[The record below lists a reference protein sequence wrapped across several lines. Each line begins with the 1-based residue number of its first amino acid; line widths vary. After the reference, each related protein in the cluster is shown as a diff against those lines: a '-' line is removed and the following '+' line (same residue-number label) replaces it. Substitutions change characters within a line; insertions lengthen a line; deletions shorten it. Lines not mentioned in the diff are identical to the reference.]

1 MYISAISLET
11 RGALQGYGP
20 SSVMQRRDEDEY
32 VESNKRDEDEYVES
46 NKRDEDEY
54 VESESNKRSKY
65 LDSVKRGDPD
75 W

>member
-1 MYISAISLET
+1 
-11 RGALQGYGP
+11 
-20 SSVMQRRDEDEY
+20 MQRRDEDEY

-75 W
+75 WWRSRSIVYWFLAPTRG